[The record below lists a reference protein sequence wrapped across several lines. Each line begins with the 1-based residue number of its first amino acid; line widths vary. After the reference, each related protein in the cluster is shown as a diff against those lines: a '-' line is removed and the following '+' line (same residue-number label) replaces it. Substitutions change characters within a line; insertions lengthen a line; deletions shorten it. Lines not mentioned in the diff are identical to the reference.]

1 MLCVFHI
8 ILQLLED
15 PVELISNPMEQ
26 RAFER
31 MDEDIRLIGYF
42 KGEDSERKW
51 LFCLPINSA
60 CKIMILRLC
69 SIQ

>member
-1 MLCVFHI
+1 M
-8 ILQLLED
+8 
-15 PVELISNPMEQ
+15 ELISNPMEQ

-42 KGEDSERKW
+42 KGEDSEREW
-51 LFCLPINSA
+51 LFCLPRNSA